1 MCPITYH
8 QSLILT
14 FSNIQ
19 SAVDNLY
26 QFSMINQQL
35 TNQLLINLLI
45 AGLQVSKLVLSTVYC
60 TPGMNNLPPTR
71 SIVSTWGGPEN
82 Q

>member
-1 MCPITYH
+1 MYIYIRRPLLVRGHQAGREAVSNHLSPISY
-8 QSLILT
+8 
-14 FSNIQ
+14 IQ

-45 AGLQVSKLVLSTVYC
+45 AGLQVSELVLSTVLLHP
-60 TPGMNNLPPTR
+60 PG
-71 SIVSTWGGPEN
+71 
-82 Q
+82 